1 MIMENRGHKFHRYK
15 DRALDDLFTAPTL
28 CLLNLSIVKQDSLT
42 FSSNI
47 NAVVQTWFHH
57 HEKLKQIVLTWLLH
71 SSSVLGFFS
80 EAIVSFL
87 LVGFVFYFLRTMQ
100 YI

>member
-15 DRALDDLFTAPTL
+15 DRALDDLFTAPIGYFGCGCAT
-28 CLLNLSIVKQDSLT
+28 QDSLT

-71 SSSVLGFFS
+71 SSSVLGFF
-80 EAIVSFL
+80 
-87 LVGFVFYFLRTMQ
+87 
-100 YI
+100 